1 MVKARLSPAAV
12 TPVKPARF
20 ANKPEAVLRT
30 CFPDLAD
37 ATPAG
42 APRRLA
48 NSHVWRW
55 RSPTFGKL
63 FLKWRPRGVVGPVGL
78 AGAHHAADYLR
89 ARGLPIPRPL
99 TGVEGKPWV
108 EREELLFEVWLA
120 GTGEDPY
127 ADRNPFAP
135 LVRPAHAVAL
145 GRLLAEV
152 AHHRPPA
159 MSHRPVTEPG
169 VWPDTSWLSD
179 DASASGPVPD
189 GLPHLRAAW
198 EEARPLVLA
207 VLADHPWPA
216 GPACWHHGDP
226 LPRNMLF
233 AAGNVSSLF
242 DFEGWT
248 TGPEGLD
255 LALAVAALAFPW
267 PVLTAGGDPRPKVA
281 RLLVEGWSEA
291 RDLPESGRMVPMIIL
306 GRVGGAFR
314 RARQMAHLG
323 RIADGL
329 PFLSGTLAML
339 RWWAGPE
346 GRHWRGKLA

>member
-1 MVKARLSPAAV
+1 MVQARAGPATV
-12 TPVKPARF
+12 IPVRPARF
-20 ANKPEAVLRT
+20 ATRPDAFIRG
-30 CFPDLAD
+30 CFPDLAK

-55 RSPTFGKL
+55 RSPACGMVFV
-63 FLKWRPRGVVGPVGL
+63 KWRPLGAVGPTGRD
-78 AGAHHAADYLR
+78 GAHHAADHLR
-89 ARGLPIPRPL
+89 ERGLPIPRSLAGLDGAPWA
-99 TGVEGKPWV
+99 EGSGLLLDAWV
-108 EREELLFEVWLA
+108 A

-135 LVRPAHAVAL
+135 LVHAAHALAL
-145 GRLLAEV
+145 GKMLGEV
-152 AHHRPPA
+152 AHHRPTKA
-159 MSHRPVTEPG
+159 AHRPVAEPG
-169 VWPDTSWLSD
+169 VWADTSWLAG
-179 DASASGPVPD
+179 DASVVGPVPD

-198 EEARPLVLA
+198 AEARPLVQTL
-207 VLADHPWPA
+207 LADHPWPG
-216 GPACWHHGDP
+216 GPECWHHGDP

-233 AAGNVSSLF
+233 AAGAVSCLF

-267 PVLTAGGDPRPKVA
+267 PVLTAGGDPRPEVA
-281 RLLVEGWSEA
+281 RLLIEGWSATRA
-291 RDLPESGRMVPMIIL
+291 RPDAGALVPMVVL

-314 RARQMAHLG
+314 RARQMAQFG

-329 PFLSGTLAML
+329 PFLSGSLAML
-339 RWWAGPE
+339 RWWTGPE
-346 GRHWRGKLA
+346 GRNWRGRLA